1 MVQAMGRPVS
11 AEAFEWT
18 VRSGFLFVGLVGE
31 ADEVAMCSV
40 PPGCPSMADTTVQG
54 LTELGGIWQSC
65 APDW

>member
-1 MVQAMGRPVS
+1 M
-11 AEAFEWT
+11 
-18 VRSGFLFVGLVGE
+18 FVGLVGE

-65 APDW
+65 APDWCVLACAVT